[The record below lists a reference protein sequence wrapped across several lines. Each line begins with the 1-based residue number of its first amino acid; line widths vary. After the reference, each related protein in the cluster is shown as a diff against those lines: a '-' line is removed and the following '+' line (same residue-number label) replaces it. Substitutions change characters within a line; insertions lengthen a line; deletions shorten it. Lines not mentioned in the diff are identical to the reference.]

1 MHDQLRLLTNE
12 SSLNEVIRLYDE
24 WAEQYD

>member
-1 MHDQLRLLTNE
+1 MHDQLRLFTNE